1 MVRVLFEIS
10 LPFAALAPVRSCLEQ
25 SALPAGIVGR
35 LEVQDGAVGCQTPAR
50 GGEAAW
56 TPCWISI
63 EGERR
68 TAASLREPLRRLRA
82 AVVKAARHGSLEV
95 YAIPATAQIGE
106 EFRRYRDLL
115 DILPDLG

>member
-10 LPFAALAPVRSCLEQ
+10 LPFAALAPVRSCLAP

-35 LEVQDGAVGCQTPAR
+35 LEVQDGAAGCQSPAW
-50 GGEAAW
+50 GGDAAW
-56 TPCWISI
+56 TPCWISV
-63 EGERR
+63 EAEQE
-68 TAASLREPLRRLRA
+68 TAASLRQPLHQLRA
-82 AVVKAARHGSLEV
+82 AVVEAARHGSLEV
-95 YAIPATAQIGE
+95 YAVPATAQIGE